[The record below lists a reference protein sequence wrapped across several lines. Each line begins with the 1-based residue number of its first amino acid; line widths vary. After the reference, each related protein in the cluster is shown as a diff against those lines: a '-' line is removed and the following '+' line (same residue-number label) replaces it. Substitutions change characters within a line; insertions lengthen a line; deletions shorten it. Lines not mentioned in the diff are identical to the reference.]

1 MPPLVNAPDV
11 SAVEVFYF
19 EGIDRKRDGCLVDA
33 VCGTVAVAHSNVS
46 RDVTAVRTLFPS
58 RVQPQFQGIKCPT

>member
-19 EGIDRKRDGCLVDA
+19 EGIHRKRDGCLVDA

-46 RDVTAVRTLFPS
+46 RDVTAVRTLCFPAVFS
-58 RVQPQFQGIKCPT
+58 RNFKE